1 MVDDTEPSDWYRQ
14 WEEQQE
20 REHQEGRDAVI
31 AACGR
36 LAELGVTSV
45 TIPYDG
51 CGDSGTVDDPIGHR
65 GEVEVE
71 LPKDLSESLVDAAYN
86 LLPGGWEINED
97 SSGEL
102 TLDVRERSLRR
113 NHAWRILQ
121 EDREEE
127 LLSL

>member
-1 MVDDTEPSDWYRQ
+1 MTDDEESSDWYRQ

-20 REHQEGRDAVI
+20 RERQEGRDAVI
-31 AACGR
+31 AACAR
-36 LAELGVTSV
+36 LQKLGVTRV

-51 CGDSGTVDDPIGHR
+51 CGDSGTVDDPIGYR
-65 GEVEVE
+65 GDEEIE
-71 LPKDLSESLVDAAYN
+71 LPQDLSESLVSAAYN
-86 LLPGGWEINED
+86 LLPGGWEINEG

-102 TLDVRERSLRR
+102 TLDIPQRSLRR
-113 NHAWRILQ
+113 NHAWRVLQ